1 MTEDVYKQLA
11 ASYGSQLCLRLR
23 CHSNLSVARHYGH
36 LSPDAEVANLFHLA
50 GCHAH
55 TPVEDKAGQRPP
67 ARLKAQA
74 ADWPRLTDARGSPE
88 ARSGAELPCFHR
100 RSTRRWA
107 STSSSPLAR
116 AL

>member
-36 LSPDAEVANLFHLA
+36 LSPDAETANLFHLA

-67 ARLKAQA
+67 ARARPKRLAE
-74 ADWPRLTDARGSPE
+74 AD
-88 ARSGAELPCFHR
+88 
-100 RSTRRWA
+100 RRWGQPCG
-107 STSSSPLAR
+107 TVWR
-116 AL
+116 